1 MRTLIHGLA
10 LVLLVLPPAVAQ
22 LNSRAL
28 NLTPAQPEPGQP
40 VTVTYDPKGTKLAT
54 ESTIDAT
61 AYALTG
67 DEDGVTAIMIPLTK
81 DGGTWKGSLTVPAK
95 ALALAFR
102 FTNGH
107 KRSDTNEEKGYAS
120 YLYKNGTL
128 LPGSR
133 ATLGDWYGGQVY
145 LAGLDS
151 DRERARAFFQDEFK
165 ANPTMKRKF
174 IRPYLWT
181 FSRRVPADKLVMEA
195 EAAELAKQPN
205 LTTDELGVLVNTYE
219 TIGKKEESEKYSK
232 LRTQKDPNAGDALY
246 MAYRRFGAAKDVA
259 TKKSILDS
267 VRTRF
272 ADSKDLPN
280 FDGILTGNLA
290 RAYINSGDLDK
301 AGKLADTPAR
311 TASIMQ
317 AYNSIAW
324 DNAEKDTNLVM
335 SAKLSKQATDWAK
348 AQIGKP
354 RGDGDS
360 KSQTDTQLDK
370 LRKRKYAQFADT
382 YGYILLKQG
391 KTTEALPY
399 LKDAAVI
406 TDYGEPAMNE
416 RYAQVLAKTNA
427 DAELVALG
435 QKTIKAG
442 NSNDKLEAFFKTAY
456 MKQNGAAG
464 YDAELADLK
473 KAAAVEAK
481 AELME
486 KLINKPAPAFTL
498 MDLDGKSVSLESLK
512 GSVVVV
518 DFWATWCGPCVASFP
533 GMQKAVTNYAQS
545 PDVKFLFVNT
555 WQSEADK
562 KKNAADFIAKKKYTF
577 QVLLDDTDDV
587 VTNFK
592 VSGIPTK
599 FILDKNGNVRFRSV
613 GYNGDADRTAS
624 EISQMI
630 DILRDLPT
638 QGATASKTGE

>member
-1 MRTLIHGLA
+1 MRTLIHVLA
-10 LVLLVLPPAVAQ
+10 LVLLVLSPAIAQ
-22 LNSRAL
+22 LDPRAL
-28 NLTPAQPEPGQP
+28 KLTPAQPEAGQSI
-40 VTVTYDPKGTKLAT
+40 TVTYDPKGTKLAT
-54 ESTIDAT
+54 ESTVDAT

-67 DEDGVTAIMIPLTK
+67 DEDGVTAIMIPLTRE
-81 DGGTWKGSLTVPAK
+81 GGSWKGSLTVPAK
-95 ALALAFR
+95 ALALAFT

-120 YLYKNGTL
+120 YLYKNGTI

-151 DRERARAFFQDEFK
+151 DRDRARAFFQDEFK
-165 ANPTMKRKF
+165 ANPAMKRKF

-181 FSRRVPADKLVMEA
+181 FSRRVPADKVVMEA

-205 LTTDELGVLVNTYE
+205 LTTDELGTLAGTYE
-219 TIGKKEESEKYSK
+219 TIGKKEESEKYSN
-232 LRTQKDPNAGDALY
+232 LRRQKDPNAGDALY
-246 MAYRRFGAAKDVA
+246 MAYRRFGAAKDAA
-259 TKKSILDS
+259 TKKLILDS
-267 VRTRF
+267 IRTRF
-272 ADSKDLPN
+272 ADSKQLPS
-280 FDGILTGNLA
+280 FDAMLTGNLA
-290 RAYINSGDLDK
+290 RAYIDAGDLDK
-301 AGKLADTPAR
+301 ADKLADTPAR
-311 TASIMQ
+311 TVSIMQ
-317 AYNSIAW
+317 AYNGIAW
-324 DNAEKDTNLVM
+324 NNAEKDTNLVM
-335 SAKLSKQATDWAK
+335 SAKLSKQAADWGK

-354 RGDGDS
+354 RSASDA
-360 KSQTDTQLDK
+360 KSQTDVQLDK
-370 LRKRKYAQFADT
+370 QRKNAYAHFADT
-382 YGYILLKQG
+382 YGFVLLKQG
-391 KTTEALPY
+391 KAAEALPY
-399 LKDAAVI
+399 LKDAAVSI
-406 TDYGEPAMNE
+406 DYSDPGINE
-416 RYAQVLAKTNA
+416 RYAQALAQTNA
-427 DAELVALG
+427 DADLVALG

-442 NSNDKLEAFFKTAY
+442 NSNDTLEAFFKTAY
-456 MKQNGAAG
+456 TKQNGAAG
-464 YDAELADLK
+464 YDAALAELK
-473 KAAAVEAK
+473 KAAAVDAK

-562 KKNAADFIAKKKYTF
+562 KKNAADFIAKKKYPF
-577 QVLLDDTDDV
+577 QVLLDENDDV

-599 FILDKNGNVRFRSV
+599 FIIDKNGNVRFRSV
-613 GYNGDADRTAS
+613 GYNGDADRTAA

-630 DILRDLPT
+630 DILRELPT
-638 QGATASKTGE
+638 QGATTSKTGE